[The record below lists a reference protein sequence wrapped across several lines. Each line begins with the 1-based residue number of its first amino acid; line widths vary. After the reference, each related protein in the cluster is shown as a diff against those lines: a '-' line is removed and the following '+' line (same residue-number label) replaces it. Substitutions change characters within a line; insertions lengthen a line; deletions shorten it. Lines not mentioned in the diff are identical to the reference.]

1 MIIRIA
7 TKNDAQQLLDI
18 YAPYVLD
25 STFTFEYDIP
35 SLQTFEQRITTTLQ
49 THPYLVAEDNN
60 KILGYAYA
68 DQVGGGEWRHGV
80 GSYYVWS
87 YYFHN
92 YRNHSSS
99 VSGQYF
105 ASSGRTS
112 PGYDAQASAP
122 KSLFGN
128 RAYYDFW

>member
-1 MIIRIA
+1 MMIIRIA

-18 YAPYVLD
+18 YARYVLD

-68 DQVGGGEWRHGV
+68 HPLNERE
-80 GSYYVWS
+80 
-87 YYFHN
+87 
-92 YRNHSSS
+92 
-99 VSGQYF
+99 
-105 ASSGRTS
+105 
-112 PGYDAQASAP
+112 
-122 KSLFGN
+122 
-128 RAYYDFW
+128 AYQWTA